1 MGFEQGISQ
10 AFEKP
15 AQTAEEVIEQH
26 AIAGG
31 AAGIGAAWLPGA
43 GAAVATAAMTGII
56 WSMYYRI
63 NTKLGIKLSKN
74 VLKSLASAMITNIIA
89 SAGGYL
95 LSLLGA
101 TLLSFIPVAGSFA
114 SMAIVA
120 AANYGIVKISG
131 ELYYAMIGALSD
143 LGKSPSDMSEDEL
156 KKIAHDIVKNEDIE
170 ERLKKAKEQYS
181 AAKKSGVI
189 TGSETIDLI
198 DDGE

>member
-15 AQTAEEVIEQH
+15 AETADEVIEQH

-43 GAAVATAAMTGII
+43 GAAVATAAMTGIV

-89 SAGGYL
+89 AAGGYL
-95 LSLLGA
+95 LSLLAA
-101 TLLSFIPVAGSFA
+101 TLLSFIPVAGTFA
-114 SMAIVA
+114 SMTIVA
-120 AANYGIVKISG
+120 AANYGIVKLSG
-131 ELYYAMIGALSD
+131 ELYCVMIGLIAET
-143 LGKSPSDMSEDEL
+143 GKSPSDMSEEEL
-156 KKIAHDIVKNEDIE
+156 KKIAEDIVQNEDIE
-170 ERLKKAKEQYS
+170 GRLKKAKEQYS
-181 AAKKSGVI
+181 AARKSGEV
-189 TGSETIDLI
+189 TGNETIDII
-198 DDGE
+198 DEGE